1 MIKDDV
7 KSNAI
12 KPRPGRPKGSLNK
25 LTNIKDEFL
34 FAYEVIGGLG
44 GLTVWAKQPEN
55 RTKFYEMITKL
66 FPKEI
71 KLESKVGKSVSELT
85 IPELVEIIT
94 GKGTADTP
102 PTGDRKPDNIH

>member
-12 KPRPGRPKGSLNK
+12 KPGPGRPKGSKNK

-44 GLTVWAKQPEN
+44 GLTAWAKKEEN
-55 RTKFYEMITKL
+55 RTEFYKMLTRL
-66 FPKEI
+66 FPREI
-71 KLESKVGKSVSELT
+71 KGEITIGRSVSEFT
-85 IPELVEIIT
+85 TEELVELIT
-94 GKGTADTP
+94 GEGTANE
-102 PTGDRKPDNIH
+102 KPEAIH